1 MTASGAPVH
10 SAGVPSASAGVPS
23 ASAGPAVVTLGE
35 SMALVRATD
44 IGSLRHATELRLGI
58 GGAESN
64 VAIGLARLGVAVS
77 WLGRVGDDSLGERV
91 VREIRGDGV
100 DVRAVVDAGAPTG
113 LMVKERPSAAS
124 TAVHYYR
131 SGSAGSRL
139 HPADLP
145 EGWVESA
152 SLLHLTGITPLLSDT
167 ARAAVHAA
175 IDRARDAGCSVSFDV
190 NYRSALAPASVAGPV
205 LREIAERADIV
216 FGGVEEFEI
225 LYPEAS
231 PADAAARL
239 RDAGCATAVFKLGPD
254 GASVVTRDA
263 VTDARGLTIEV
274 VDTVGAGDAFVAG
287 FLSGLVEGIDTDG
300 ILRRANACGA
310 MACLVPGDWEAAP
323 TRRDL
328 ERFLA
333 GDADPVRR

>member
-1 MTASGAPVH
+1 MTRAAAPV
-10 SAGVPSASAGVPS
+10 
-23 ASAGPAVVTLGE
+23 VVTLGE
-35 SMALVRATD
+35 TMALVRTVE
-44 IGSLRHATELRLGI
+44 IGSLRHATDLAFGI

-64 VAIGLARLGVAVS
+64 VAIGLARLDTSAS

-100 DVRAVVDAGAPTG
+100 DVRAIVDADAATG

-131 SGSAGSRL
+131 AGSAGSRL
-139 HPADLP
+139 SPDDIP
-145 EGWVESA
+145 EAWVEQA
-152 SLLHLTGITPLLSDT
+152 RLLHVTGITPLLST
-167 ARAAVHAA
+167 SARSAVHAA
-175 IDRARDAGCSVSFDV
+175 IDRARDAGVTVSFDV
-190 NYRSALAPASVAGPV
+190 NYRSALAPASVAGPL

-216 FGGVEEFEI
+216 FGGEEEFSI
-225 LYPEAS
+225 LFPGAT
-231 PADAAARL
+231 PAEAAAGL
-239 RDAGCATAVFKLGPD
+239 RDAGCATTVVKLGPGGASAITETDVVD
-254 GASVVTRDA
+254 GAGFRIDP
-263 VTDARGLTIEV
+263 

-287 FLSGLVEGIDTDG
+287 YLSALLAELDAVS

-323 TRRDL
+323 SLRDL